1 MTPSFQIGIATL
13 SVGSFIWATTLVAA
27 PCIVSHVEDDVPVLR
42 AAAVVYVLGSFIC
55 HQRPERS
62 YRMWGIQV
70 PVCARCEGL
79 YLGAPVGIAGLIA
92 ARRQY
97 RRAISSRGTWRRI
110 LIAASIVSI
119 LTLAW
124 EWATGGVTPNIVRA
138 IAGAL
143 LGAAVAATVTAVV
156 AGDLR

>member
-1 MTPSFQIGIATL
+1 
-13 SVGSFIWATTLVAA
+13 
-27 PCIVSHVEDDVPVLR
+27 VSHAEDDAPVLR
-42 AAAVVYVLGSFIC
+42 AAAAVYVLGSFIC

-62 YRMWGIQV
+62 FRIRGIQV

-79 YLGAPVGIAGLIA
+79 YLGAPFGIAALMA
-92 ARRQY
+92 ARGRY
-97 RRAISSRGTWRRI
+97 RRAISSRGMWRRVV
-110 LIAASIVSI
+110 IAASIVSI

-124 EWATGGVTPNIVRA
+124 EWATGSVTPNIVRA